1 MKRLYSFF
9 LLFIASAVPFVAGAA
24 TQPNIP
30 RNDKMSFAYLVNQEI
45 VPFVD
50 MVIVPLLYA
59 IAFLLFL
66 VGVVRFLF
74 SMEDEKRN
82 EGKKFVF
89 WGIIGFVVL
98 FSVWGIVKLLL
109 SVLTGGV

>member
-1 MKRLYSFF
+1 MTRFFF
-9 LLFIASAVPFVAGAA
+9 LFAASLLPFVARAQI
-24 TQPNIP
+24 QPNIP
-30 RNDKMSFAYLVNQEI
+30 TNDKMTFAYLVNQEI

-50 MVIVPLLYA
+50 FVIVPLLYA

-66 VGVVRFLF
+66 IGVVRFLF

-82 EGKKFVF
+82 EGKKFIF

-98 FSVWGIVKLLL
+98 FSVWGLVKLLL

>member
-1 MKRLYSFF
+1 MQRFF
-9 LLFIASAVPFVAGAA
+9 YLFAASVLPFVAGAA
-24 TQPNIP
+24 QPAIP
-30 RNDKMSFAYLVNQEI
+30 TNNKMTFAYIVNQEI

-50 MVIVPLLYA
+50 FVVVPLLYA

-66 VGVVRFLF
+66 IGVVRFLF

-82 EGKKFVF
+82 EGKKFIF

-98 FSVWGIVKLLL
+98 FSVWGLVKLLL